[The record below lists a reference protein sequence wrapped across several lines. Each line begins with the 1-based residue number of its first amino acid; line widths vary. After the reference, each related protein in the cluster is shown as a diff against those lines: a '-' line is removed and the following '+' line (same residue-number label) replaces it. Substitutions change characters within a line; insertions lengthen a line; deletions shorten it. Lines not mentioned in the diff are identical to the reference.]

1 MTADE
6 PMTAEEP
13 IVPILVVDDD
23 AGMRM
28 SIEEVLA
35 NDTRR
40 LILADSGESALR
52 ALRRDPE
59 TPAAI
64 LLDVNLGAMSGL
76 ETARLIRGNG
86 RLKTIPIVFM
96 TGMSTDDPIMDEAY
110 KLGAVD
116 YLIKPIVPGILE
128 SKVSALCDLYR
139 QRVIIEKQ
147 RDTLA
152 AARSELAA
160 ANARLRELAIT
171 DSLTGL
177 ANRAGFTEALA
188 AAQARLERRDESYAI
203 ALLDLDGFKAVN
215 DQHGHASGDR
225 ILETVATRIR
235 DCIRPYDTPAR
246 LGGDEFCILF
256 AHVDTGRDLLEL
268 ARRLHAELAKPYEL
282 DDSTEAETPASIGIA
297 ECPTENGER
306 IDTEVVLKRADRA
319 MYAAKESK
327 SGYRLYDTALGD

>member
-1 MTADE
+1 MTAQ
-6 PMTAEEP
+6 EP

-28 SIEEVLA
+28 SIEEVLT

-52 ALRRDPE
+52 ALRRDPD

-64 LLDVNLGAMSGL
+64 LLDVNLGGMSGL
-76 ETARLIRGNG
+76 DTARLIRGNN

-110 KLGAVD
+110 NLGAVD
-116 YLIKPIVPGILE
+116 YLIKPIVPAILE

-139 QRVIIEKQ
+139 QRVIIENQ

-152 AARSELAA
+152 AAQAELAA
-160 ANARLRELAIT
+160 ANERLRELATT
-171 DSLTGL
+171 DPLTGL

-188 AAQARLERRDESYAI
+188 AAQARQERRDEPYAI
-203 ALLDLDGFKAVN
+203 ALLDLDRFKAVN
-215 DQHGHASGDR
+215 DQYGHASGDR
-225 ILETVATRIR
+225 VLTTAATRIR
-235 DCIRPYDTPAR
+235 NCIRPYDTPAR

-256 AHVDTGRDLLEL
+256 AHVGTGRDLLGL
-268 ARRLHAELAKPYEL
+268 AQRLHAELAEPHQIN
-282 DDSTEAETPASIGIA
+282 DSTQAHTPASIGIA
-297 ECPTENGER
+297 ECPAENGER
-306 IDTEVVLKRADRA
+306 IDAETVLKRADRA
-319 MYAAKESK
+319 MYAAKTLK
-327 SGYRLYDTALGD
+327 TGYRMYDAALGD